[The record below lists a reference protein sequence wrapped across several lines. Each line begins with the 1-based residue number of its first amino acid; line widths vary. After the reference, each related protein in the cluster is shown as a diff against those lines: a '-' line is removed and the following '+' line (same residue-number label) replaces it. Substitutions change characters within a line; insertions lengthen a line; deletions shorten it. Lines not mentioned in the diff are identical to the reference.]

1 MMTQPTLFRHTTNV
15 KLSQISKTLVNC
27 VFPNVEDL
35 IASSKSFDI
44 LEGAIKSATDLVTE
58 ITTSLN
64 MSIGEDRY
72 GIVSELNPSHSKQET
87 ISKDWAEN
95 EIAKIWVIDK
105 IHRNQNPGPIKAV
118 GLTQILEFKGD
129 PVPLN

>member
-1 MMTQPTLFRHTTNV
+1 MMIQPKFFRHTTNV

-35 IASSKSFDI
+35 ITSSKSFDM
-44 LEGAIKSATDLVTE
+44 LEGAVKSATDLVTE
-58 ITTSLN
+58 ITMSLN
-64 MSIGEDRY
+64 MSVGEDRY

-87 ISKDWAEN
+87 ISKDWTEN

-105 IHRNQNPGPIKAV
+105 IHRAQNPGPIKAV

-129 PVPLN
+129 PVHLN